1 MNDQVE
7 IEKEHVR
14 QGEASGRMR
23 KVVIISTLLAI
34 CIVPVAVYFQL
45 KLFRNHL
52 NPTALKVG

>member
-7 IEKEHVR
+7 IEKEQAR

-34 CIVPVAVYFQL
+34 CVVPVAVYFS
-45 KLFRNHL
+45 
-52 NPTALKVG
+52 A